1 MTHPVRCRVLHAQL
15 NNRQFVGRRAE
26 LAWMR
31 EAWQGALAGTPGVLV
46 VAGGSG
52 AGKTALMER
61 FLQEAELPRVVWVGS
76 EPTGSELP
84 WRVLRD
90 VAGSLSAWTGG
101 TAAWAERDPTANPA
115 HAVRPFLDE
124 LAKAGPVALVIDDVR
139 WADAQS
145 QTVLR
150 FAAHTMRAM
159 RALMIVGCDDESLS
173 GNGWERLS
181 PRASGGLLR
190 LSGLGPGELVRLA
203 EGLGRIGLSTSGAAR
218 LHDHT
223 GGNPL
228 FAIEVLRQVQV
239 REINA
244 GHGPLPAPRSV
255 AETVAEQLGA
265 GTGPVHR
272 LAQAAAVLGAEFEF
286 AEAVALAGL
295 TGGAGLLD
303 ELTALGLV
311 SEVPATAGQ
320 RFRFSHWLI
329 HQAVYDQTPFARR
342 RELHRMAAS
351 RAGQVAATRHRLAA
365 ADGADPALTADLDRQ
380 AKAHIQRGEL
390 AAAAT
395 CWRESLRRTPPSC
408 PERTPRLLYL
418 VETELIVGNV
428 RSAEPYA
435 AELASRGGDPWWDYV
450 AGYQLMLTGHIAPAR
465 QRLGRALATVNGTSA
480 PGGPA
485 DLRARIATQLAVIAV
500 VSLAYRDMI
509 SFGEVAVTADSADPR
524 VRAFAWFARTLG
536 LTLAGDGA
544 RARADLAVR
553 DPESDLDLLA
563 ARGMAELWMD
573 DLDSAVADLADAVN
587 RAYQGESL
595 RVGQALAFL
604 GDAEYRRGNLADS
617 VVHTEQAVW
626 QAEASGH
633 VWDYALLRGLAC
645 QARAACGDWAQAR
658 AHARAAAK
666 NAEDWAS
673 VVGTRSG
680 VLAATL
686 ARAAIAQALGHP
698 RELLAVAA
706 DADAV
711 LDAPEPGITL
721 LGSLRSEALAL
732 LGDADGAESAL
743 AEYEERFAAS
753 GRKSALMAIARARGR
768 ILAVRGDRASALAAY
783 ADALALA
790 DAVGLRL
797 EASRIE
803 MLMGQCLADSGRKS
817 GAGMRLRAA
826 LRSFN
831 KMGARA
837 YAAQAIALIRGSGLP
852 YDDLQDPASPLADLT
867 DAQERVVRLV
877 GDGRSNREIA
887 KLLSMQG
894 PKSVEQH
901 LTSIYQKLGLV
912 RDHRAALRRLVNG
925 VG

>member
-1 MTHPVRCRVLHAQL
+1 MGH
-15 NNRQFVGRRAE
+15 FVGRQAE
-26 LAWMR
+26 LARMNGTWR
-31 EAWQGALAGTPGVLV
+31 RALAGTPGVLV
-46 VAGGSG
+46 VTGGSG

-61 FLQEAELPRVVWVGS
+61 FVQGAELARVVWVGS
-76 EPTGSELP
+76 EPAGTELP

-90 VAGSLSAWTGG
+90 VAGSLSAWTGD
-101 TAAWAERDPTANPA
+101 TAAWAERDPMANPA

-124 LAKAGPVALVIDDVR
+124 LAKAGPVVLVVDDVQ
-139 WADAQS
+139 WADTQS
-145 QTVLR
+145 ETVLG

-159 RALMIVGCDDESLS
+159 QALMIIGCNDEILS
-173 GNGWERLS
+173 GNGWERIS

-190 LSGLGPGELVRLA
+190 LSGLGPDELVRLA
-203 EGLGRIGLSTSGAAR
+203 ESAGRIGLSTSGAAR

-244 GHGPLPAPRSV
+244 GRGPLPAPRSV
-255 AETVAEQLGA
+255 AETVAEQLA
-265 GTGPVHR
+265 ASTGPAR
-272 LAQAAAVLGAEFEF
+272 KLAQAAAVLGREFEF
-286 AEAVALAGL
+286 AEAAALAGL
-295 TGGAGLLD
+295 AGAAGLLD
-303 ELTALGLV
+303 ELTTLGLV
-311 SEVPATAGQ
+311 SEVPATASQ

-342 RELHRMAAS
+342 RELHRAAGSMA
-351 RAGQVAATRHRLAA
+351 GELAAMRHRLAA
-365 ADGADPALTADLDRQ
+365 ADEADPALTADLDRQ

-390 AAAAT
+390 VAAAT
-395 CWRESLRRTPPSC
+395 CWRESLRRTPPSSS
-408 PERTPRLLYL
+408 ERTARLLYL

-428 RSAEPYA
+428 KTAEPYA
-435 AELASRGGDPWWDYV
+435 AELLSRGGDPWWDYV
-450 AGYQLMLTGHIAPAR
+450 TGYQLLLTGHITSAR
-465 QRLGRALATVNGTSA
+465 QRLSRALAAVHRKTV
-480 PGGPA
+480 PGGPP
-485 DLRARIATQLAVIAV
+485 DLRARIATQLAVIAL

-544 RARADLAVR
+544 RARVDLAGR
-553 DPESDLDLLA
+553 DPEGNLDLLA

-573 DLDSAVADLADAVN
+573 DLDSAIADLTAAVN

-617 VVHTEQAVW
+617 VLHTEQAVW
-626 QAEASGH
+626 QAEASGQA
-633 VWDYALLRGLAC
+633 WDYALLRGLAC

-666 NAEDWAS
+666 SAEDWAC

-680 VLAATL
+680 VLAAVLT
-686 ARAAIAQALGHP
+686 RAVIAQALGNP
-698 RELLAVAA
+698 RELLAAAA
-706 DADAV
+706 DVEAV

-721 LGSLRSEALAL
+721 LGPIRSEALAQ

-743 AEYEERFAAS
+743 AEYEARFAAS
-753 GRKSALMAIARARGR
+753 GRTSTLMAIARARGR
-768 ILAVRGDRASALAAY
+768 ILAVRGDHASALAAY
-783 ADALALA
+783 ADALGLA

-803 MLMGQCLADSGRKS
+803 MLMGECLAGSGRRT

-826 LRSFN
+826 LRSFDT
-831 KMGARA
+831 MGARA
-837 YAAQAIALIRGSGLP
+837 YAAQAIALIRHNGLP
-852 YDDLQDPASPLADLT
+852 YDGLKDPASPLADLT
-867 DAQERVVRLV
+867 DAQRLV
-877 GDGRSNREIA
+877 VSLAGDGMSNREIA
-887 KLLSMQG
+887 KELSMQG
-894 PKSVEQH
+894 PKSVEPH

-912 RDHRAALRRLVNG
+912 RDHRESLRRLVNG
-925 VG
+925 LG

>member
-1 MTHPVRCRVLHAQL
+1 MAGK
-15 NNRQFVGRRAE
+15 FVGRRAE
-26 LAWMR
+26 IARMH
-31 EAWQGALAGTPGVLV
+31 EAWRRALAGTPGVLV
-46 VAGGSG
+46 VAGGAG

-61 FLQEAELPRVVWVGS
+61 FIQVAELRRVVWVGS
-76 EPTGSELP
+76 QPTGTELP

-90 VAGSLSAWTGG
+90 VAGSLAAWTGD

-115 HAVRPFLDE
+115 HAVPPFLDE
-124 LAKAGPVALVIDDVR
+124 LAKAGPVVLVIDDVQ

-145 QTVLR
+145 ETVLR

-159 RALMIVGCDDESLS
+159 RALMIIGCNDETLS
-173 GNGWERLS
+173 GNGWQRLS
-181 PRASGGLLR
+181 PRTSGGLLR

-203 EGLGRIGLSTSGAAR
+203 ESLGRIGLSTSGAAR

-223 GGNPL
+223 GGIPL

-239 REINA
+239 REINE

-255 AETVAEQLGA
+255 AETVAEQLA
-265 GTGPVHR
+265 ASTGPVQR
-272 LAQAAAVLGAEFEF
+272 LAQAAAVLGVEFEF
-286 AEAVALAGL
+286 AEAATLAGSL
-295 TGGAGLLD
+295 APREAGGAGLLD
-303 ELTALGLV
+303 ELTVLGLV

-342 RELHRMAAS
+342 RELHRTAAAVTGEIS
-351 RAGQVAATRHRLAA
+351 AMRHRLAA
-365 ADGADPALTADLDRQ
+365 ADGADPALTADLDRL

-390 AAAAT
+390 VAAAT

-408 PERTPRLLYL
+408 LERTPRLLYL

-428 RSAEPYA
+428 KTAEPYA

-450 AGYQLMLTGHIAPAR
+450 AGYQLMLTGNIAPAR
-465 QRLGRALATVNGTSA
+465 QRLCRALATANRTSA

-509 SFGEVAVTADSADPR
+509 SFGEVAVTAESGDPR

-553 DPESDLDLLA
+553 DPEGDLDLLA
-563 ARGMAELWMD
+563 ARGIAELWMD
-573 DLDSAVADLADAVN
+573 DLDSAVADLTDAVN

-617 VVHTEQAVW
+617 VLHTEQAVW
-626 QAEASGH
+626 QAEASGQ

-645 QARAACGDWAQAR
+645 QARAARGDWAEAR
-658 AHARAAAK
+658 AHARAATK
-666 NAEDWAS
+666 NADDWAS

-680 VLAATL
+680 VLAAAL

-698 RELLAVAA
+698 RELLAAAA
-706 DADAV
+706 DVDSV

-743 AEYEERFAAS
+743 AGYEARFAAS
-753 GRKSALMAIARARGR
+753 GRKSTLMAIARARGR
-768 ILAVRGDRASALAAY
+768 ILAVRGDEASALAAY

-790 DAVGLRL
+790 DAIGLRL

-803 MLMGQCLADSGRKS
+803 MLMGECLADSGRKS

-831 KMGARA
+831 EMGARA
-837 YAAQAIALIRGSGLP
+837 YAAQAIALIRHNGLP
-852 YDDLQDPASPLADLT
+852 YDGLEDPASPLADLT
-867 DAQERVVRLV
+867 DAQERVVRLA
-877 GDGRSNREIA
+877 GEGRSNREIA

-925 VG
+925 MG

>member
-1 MTHPVRCRVLHAQL
+1 MH
-15 NNRQFVGRRAE
+15 
-26 LAWMR
+26 
-31 EAWQGALAGTPGVLV
+31 EAWQRALAGTPGVLV

-61 FLQEAELPRVVWVGS
+61 FIQEAELQRVAWVGGD
-76 EPTGSELP
+76 PAGAELP

-90 VAGSLSAWTGG
+90 VAGSLCAWTGD
-101 TAAWAERDPTANPA
+101 TIEWAERDPAANPA

-124 LAKAGPVALVIDDVR
+124 LAKAGPVVLVIDDVQ

-145 QTVLR
+145 ETVLR
-150 FAAHTMRAM
+150 FTAHTMRAM
-159 RALMIVGCDDESLS
+159 RALMIIGCNDETLP

-190 LSGLGPGELVRLA
+190 LSGLDPDELVRLA
-203 EGLGRIGLSTSGAAR
+203 ESLDRIGLSTSGAAR
-218 LHDHT
+218 LRDHT

-239 REINA
+239 REINE
-244 GHGPLPAPRSV
+244 GRGPLPAPRSV
-255 AETVAEQLGA
+255 AETVAQQLA
-265 GTGPVHR
+265 ASTGPVRR
-272 LAQAAAVLGAEFEF
+272 LAQAAAVLGAEFQLT
-286 AEAVALAGL
+286 EAAALAGSL
-295 TGGAGLLD
+295 APGDAGGAGLLD

-320 RFRFSHWLI
+320 RFRFSHRLI

-342 RELHRMAAS
+342 RELHRRAAS
-351 RAGQVAATRHRLAA
+351 MAGEIAAMRHRLAA

-380 AKAHIQRGEL
+380 AKAHAQLGEL
-390 AAAAT
+390 EAAAT

-408 PERTPRLLYL
+408 LERAPRLLYL

-428 RSAEPYA
+428 KAAEPYA
-435 AELASRGGDPWWDYV
+435 AELASGGGDPWWDYV

-465 QRLGRALATVNGTSA
+465 QRLGRALATVNRASA

-500 VSLAYRDMI
+500 VSLAHRDMI
-509 SFGEVAVTADSADPR
+509 TFGEAAITADSADPR

-553 DPESDLDLLA
+553 DPEGDLDLLA

-573 DLDSAVADLADAVN
+573 DLDCAVADLTDAVN

-604 GDAEYRRGNLADS
+604 GDAEYRRGNLADA
-617 VVHTEQAVW
+617 VRHTEQAVR
-626 QAEASGH
+626 QAEASGQ

-645 QARAACGDWAQAR
+645 QARAACGDWAAAR

-666 NAEDWAS
+666 NAEDWAC

-698 RELLAVAA
+698 RELLAAAA
-706 DADAV
+706 DVDAV
-711 LDAPEPGITL
+711 HDAPEPGITL
-721 LGSLRSEALAL
+721 LGPLRSEALAL

-743 AEYEERFAAS
+743 AEYEARFAAS

-768 ILAVRGDRASALAAY
+768 ILAVRGHEAPALAAY

-803 MLMGQCLADSGRKS
+803 MLMGECLAGSGRKS

-837 YAAQAIALIRGSGLP
+837 YAAQAIALIRRNGLP
-852 YDDLQDPASPLADLT
+852 YDGLDDPASPLADLT

-877 GDGRSNREIA
+877 GEGRSNREIA
-887 KLLSMQG
+887 NLLSMQG